1 MKRILYKQPESQL
14 FEFDFCVEL
23 MQAASGQGSDMP
35 IDGQID
41 PFGSQL
47 MDDLLG
53 GTIIF

>member
-1 MKRILYKQPESQL
+1 MKRIPYKQPESQL

-41 PFGSQL
+41 PFGSPL
-47 MDDLLG
+47 MDDLFG
-53 GTIIF
+53 GTLIF